1 MEGIEI
7 NDKGRYC
14 FRMRGSVMDKC
25 FWVDKVP
32 GTNTVVDWGCADGSM
47 LFWAYH
53 LSPDMDVR
61 YVGYDRD
68 EDMVSFARNAWNGA
82 ESVSLDTLRKVKNAD
97 GIMEF
102 HSNLTDLYAALPRG
116 CESHTCLVL
125 SSVLHEILS
134 EHDPQPRRDL
144 MDFAYEKAP
153 KYIAI
158 RDMQF
163 RVADPERMDVDYD
176 VFKDISPEFDA
187 DRIDEFVDKYGGF
200 ESLKSLVHFLL
211 KRRYPDNWEHELC
224 EDYFAAKQPAID
236 AMFPDYEPI
245 YWNRYLPPFLRDEI
259 ERKDGLCMDG
269 VTTHVQL
276 ILRHKRFSKDL
287 RKGWMV

>member
-1 MEGIEI
+1 MEGITI
-7 NDKGRYC
+7 SDKGRYC

-32 GTNTVVDWGCADGSM
+32 GTKTVVDWGCADGSM

-53 LSPDMDVR
+53 LNPDAGVR
-61 YVGYDRD
+61 YVGFDRD
-68 EDMVSFARNAWNGA
+68 KDMVDMARKAWNGP
-82 ESVSLDTLRKVKNAD
+82 ESISDETFKKVENANE
-97 GIMEF
+97 IMEF
-102 HSNLTDLYAALPRG
+102 SDSLTGLYDSL
-116 CESHTCLVL
+116 SDDSSDSMCLVL

-134 EHDPQPRRDL
+134 EHGGLSRDSL
-144 MDFAYEKAP
+144 VEFAKDVAP

-163 RVADPERMDVDYD
+163 RVADPERTDVDYD
-176 VFKDISPEFDA
+176 VFKDISPEFDPY
-187 DRIDEFVDKYGGF
+187 RIDEFVDMYGGF
-200 ESLKSLVHFLL
+200 SKLKNLVHFLL

-259 ERKDGLCMDG
+259 EKKDGLCMDG

-276 ILRHKRFSKDL
+276 ILRHKRFSKGL
-287 RKGWMV
+287 RKDWTC

>member
-1 MEGIEI
+1 MEGITI

-32 GTNTVVDWGCADGSM
+32 GTKTVVDWGCADGSM

-53 LSPDMDVR
+53 LNPDTGVR
-61 YVGYDRD
+61 YIGYDRD
-68 EDMVSFARNAWNGA
+68 PEMVEMARKAWDGP
-82 ESVSLDTLRKVKNAD
+82 ESIDEKTFKKVENAD

-102 HSNLTDLYAALPRG
+102 SDSRRGLYASLSDDSPD
-116 CESHTCLVL
+116 SMCLVL

-134 EHDPQPRRDL
+134 EPDRLSRDSL
-144 MDFAYEKAP
+144 VKFTKDVAP

-163 RVADPERMDVDYD
+163 RVTDQERMDVDYN
-176 VFKDISPEFDA
+176 VFENIVKEFDP
-187 DRIDEFVDKYGGF
+187 DKIDEFVDMYGGF
-200 ESLKSLVHFLL
+200 NKLKSLVHFLL
-211 KRRYPDNWEHELC
+211 KRRYPDNWEHELR

-259 ERKDGLCMDG
+259 EKKDGLCMDG
-269 VTTHVQL
+269 ITTHVQL
-276 ILRHKRFSKDL
+276 ILRHKRFSKGL
-287 RKGWMV
+287 RKDWTS

>member
-32 GTNTVVDWGCADGSM
+32 GTKTVVDWGCADGSM

-53 LSPDMDVR
+53 LNPDAGVS
-61 YVGYDRD
+61 YIGYDRD
-68 EDMVSFARNAWNGA
+68 PEMIGMARKAWAGP
-82 ESVSLDTLRKVKNAD
+82 ESIDDKTLNKVENAD
-97 GIMEF
+97 EIMEF
-102 HSNLTDLYAALPRG
+102 HPNLTDLYSTMLHTISS
-116 CESHTCLVL
+116 ETCLVL

-134 EHDPQPRRDL
+134 ENDPSSRGDLTAFVGDEEPR
-144 MDFAYEKAP
+144 
-153 KYIAI
+153 YIAI

-163 RVADPERMDVDYD
+163 KVADPERMDVTPD
-176 VFKDISPEFDA
+176 VVQKAWIRNPSMASD
-187 DRIDEFVDKYGGF
+187 FVGRYG
-200 ESLKSLVHFLL
+200 ELCNLKNLMHFLL
-211 KRRYPDNWEHELC
+211 KSRYPDNWEHEMQ
-224 EDYFAAKQPAID
+224 EDYFSAKQTVIN

-259 ERKDGLCMDG
+259 EEKYGLCMDG
-269 VTTHVQL
+269 VTTHIQL
-276 ILRHKRFSKDL
+276 VLRHKMFSDGL
-287 RKGWMV
+287 RKGWML

>member
-1 MEGIEI
+1 MEGIKI

-14 FRMRGSVMDKC
+14 FRMRGSIMDKC

-32 GTNTVVDWGCADGSM
+32 GTKTVVDWGCADGSM

-53 LSPDMDVR
+53 LNPDMDVR
-61 YVGYDRD
+61 YVGFDRD
-68 EDMVSFARNAWNGA
+68 KDMVDMARKAWNGP
-82 ESVSLDTLRKVKNAD
+82 ESVSDETFKKVDNAD
-97 GIMEF
+97 DIMRF
-102 HSNLTDLYAALPRG
+102 SDNLTDLYRAVMSDKRDFM
-116 CESHTCLVL
+116 CLVL

-134 EHDPQPRRDL
+134 EHDRSGL
-144 MDFAYEKAP
+144 GELVDFVNDRAP

-163 RVADPERMDVDYD
+163 RVADPERMDVPWE
-176 VFKDISPEFDA
+176 VFRDIGSWVDN
-187 DRIDEFVDKYGGF
+187 DKIDEFVDMYGGLGN
-200 ESLKSLVHFLL
+200 LKNLVHFLL
-211 KRRYPDNWEHELC
+211 KSRYPDNWDHEVC
-224 EDYFAAKQPAID
+224 EDYFAAKQSVID
-236 AMFPDYEPI
+236 SMFPDYEPI

-259 ERKDGLCMDG
+259 EKKGGLCMDG

-276 ILRHKRFSKDL
+276 ILRHKRFSENL